1 MIGKAVKGYIYRG
14 WQVRYGFDMR
24 KGCQCY
30 EVSDPTRPQ
39 AAKVTFLT
47 PREAMRF
54 VDRQEVR
61 R

>member
-24 KGCQCY
+24 KGCQVY
-30 EVSDPTRPQ
+30 IASKAERPNVRAEFTRPRDAQ
-39 AAKVTFLT
+39 AWIDK
-47 PREAMRF
+47 
-54 VDRQEVR
+54 QEVR

>member
-24 KGCQCY
+24 KGCQVY
-30 EVSDPTRPQ
+30 QVSKPELPGVM
-39 AAKVTFLT
+39 AAFIR
-47 PREAMRF
+47 PREAEAF
-54 VDRQEVR
+54 IDKQEVR